1 MLSSLAKSILLII
14 LSIIIAIGGQVLLK
28 VGMNQ
33 ISSSEI
39 LSISGA
45 RNFFLAILKSPKVMT
60 GLFLYGLS
68 AIVWLIILSRV
79 DLSFAYPMI
88 GVSYIFMLIISR
100 FLLNEHVSP
109 LRWIGAVVI
118 SIGVVLITRS

>member
-1 MLSSLAKSILLII
+1 M
-14 LSIIIAIGGQVLLK
+14 LLK
-28 VGMNQ
+28 IGMNQ
-33 ISSSEI
+33 ISSDEI
-39 LSISGA
+39 LSFAGA
-45 RNFFLAILKSPKVMT
+45 RDFFLAILKSPKVMT

-68 AIVWLIILSRV
+68 AVIWLIILSRV

-88 GVSYIFMLIISR
+88 GISYIFMLFISK

-118 SIGVVLITRS
+118 SIGVVIITRS

>member
-1 MLSSLAKSILLII
+1 MSSLVKSILLIL
-14 LSIIIAIGGQVLLK
+14 LSILIAIGGQVLLK

-33 ISSSEI
+33 ISSAEI
-39 LSISGA
+39 ISLNGA
-45 RNFFLAILKSPKVMT
+45 KSFFLAVLKSPKVMT

-88 GVSYIFMLIISR
+88 GISYIFMLVISK

-118 SIGVVLITRS
+118 SIGVVIITRR

>member
-1 MLSSLAKSILLII
+1 MSSLVKSILLIL
-14 LSIIIAIGGQVLLK
+14 LSILIAIGGQVLLK

-33 ISSSEI
+33 ISSAEI
-39 LSISGA
+39 ISLNGA
-45 RNFFLAILKSPKVMT
+45 KSFFLAVLKSPKVMT

-88 GVSYIFMLIISR
+88 GISYIFMLVISK

-118 SIGVVLITRS
+118 SIGVVIITRS

>member
-1 MLSSLAKSILLII
+1 LLILLSIL
-14 LSIIIAIGGQVLLK
+14 IAIGGQVLLK

-33 ISSSEI
+33 ISSAEI
-39 LSISGA
+39 ISLNGA
-45 RNFFLAILKSPKVMT
+45 KSFFLAVLKSPKVMT

-88 GVSYIFMLIISR
+88 GISYIFMLVISK

-118 SIGVVLITRS
+118 SIGVVIITRS

>member
-1 MLSSLAKSILLII
+1 MSSLVKSILLIL
-14 LSIIIAIGGQVLLK
+14 LSILIAIGGQVLLK

-33 ISSSEI
+33 ISSAEI
-39 LSISGA
+39 LSLNGA
-45 RNFFLAILKSPKVMT
+45 KSFFLAVLKSPKVMT

-88 GVSYIFMLIISR
+88 GISYIFMLIISK
-100 FLLNEHVSP
+100 FLLSEHVSP

-118 SIGVVLITRS
+118 SIGVVIITRS

>member
-1 MLSSLAKSILLII
+1 MSSLVKSILLII
-14 LSIIIAIGGQVLLK
+14 LSILIAIGGQVLLK
-28 VGMNQ
+28 IGMNQ
-33 ISSSEI
+33 ISSAEI
-39 LSISGA
+39 LSLNGA
-45 RNFFLAILKSPKVMT
+45 RDFFLAILRSPLVMT

-88 GVSYIFMLIISR
+88 GISYIFMIFISR
-100 FLLNEHVSP
+100 FLLKEHVSP

-118 SIGVVLITRS
+118 SIGVVIITRS